1 MNSAFIQNV
10 MGGTAKLRISRFLI
24 SSSYV
29 AGLIGMAGPYLA
41 LFLLLTPF
49 NLLLSFGILL
59 WNHFP
64 RNAGLWG
71 YVAGAWA
78 VGYFAEVAGV
88 STGVIFGEYAYGDVF
103 GWKILETPLLIGV
116 NWAMLVYIACETTSR
131 YLPSQW
137 PVGIKWGIA
146 SLLPVL
152 LDILIEPV
160 AIQTGM
166 WHWYGKTPPLQNYL
180 GWYAVSLLISALYFR
195 LIGQANRNPVATLLL
210 LMQLLFFLGMNLL
223 SLNRFFL

>member
-131 YLPSQW
+131 YLPIHW

-152 LDILIEPV
+152 LDVLIEPV
-160 AIQTGM
+160 AIRTGM
-166 WHWYGKTPPLQNYL
+166 WHWYGKMPPLQNYL
-180 GWYAVSLLISALYFR
+180 GWYAVSLLMSALYFR
-195 LIGQANRNPVATLLL
+195 FIGQANRNPVASLLL